1 MQQDVFMVYAEMS
14 IQIKEH
20 LLEQQCMSG
29 FLFLGLRLGNYSF
42 HILDPTRSYTCS
54 SPRCK
59 LSSLAVSSERRW
71 QKQLISHEIGR
82 AAASRGASES
92 WSVFSSSRLHHP
104 PCDTDSQ
111 RLSRIQGV
119 VILGLTGRKGDSL
132 KTLNPSRNTTQGCSL
147 RFGDGLERKGTEK
160 MKRISKWISSH
171 NFSTALTQPDIR
183 TTGCRRVWSEFVKS
197 LPPPKTQNK
206 VCACLSETLS
216 ISMQRGMMPIT
227 AAAHEETH
235 TGCNPPSS
243 APLVL
248 SLTISPF
255 MTVQFGTHSV
265 FKKKKSL
272 ALTHLLCLLK
282 WI

>member
-111 RLSRIQGV
+111 RLSRIQGA
-119 VILGLTGRKGDSL
+119 
-132 KTLNPSRNTTQGCSL
+132 
-147 RFGDGLERKGTEK
+147 F
-160 MKRISKWISSH
+160 
-171 NFSTALTQPDIR
+171 
-183 TTGCRRVWSEFVKS
+183 
-197 LPPPKTQNK
+197 
-206 VCACLSETLS
+206 CL
-216 ISMQRGMMPIT
+216 
-227 AAAHEETH
+227 
-235 TGCNPPSS
+235 
-243 APLVL
+243 
-248 SLTISPF
+248 
-255 MTVQFGTHSV
+255 
-265 FKKKKSL
+265 
-272 ALTHLLCLLK
+272 
-282 WI
+282 